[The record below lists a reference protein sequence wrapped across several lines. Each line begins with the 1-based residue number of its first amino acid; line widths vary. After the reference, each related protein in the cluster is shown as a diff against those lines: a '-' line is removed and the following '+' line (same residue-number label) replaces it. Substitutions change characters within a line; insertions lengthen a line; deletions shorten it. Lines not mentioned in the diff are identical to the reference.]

1 MSDIELWAGAEC
13 TVNRVG
19 ERWFDQVCRTG
30 HHEREDDMERLAALG
45 VSRVRFPVV
54 WERVA
59 PQGLARADWSWTDAR
74 LSRLASLGIAP
85 IVGLVHHGS
94 GPAGT
99 DLADPRFVDGLAAF
113 AEAVARRYP
122 WVRDFTPVNEPL
134 TTARFG
140 ALYGHWYPHAR
151 NTSAFLQ
158 ALLHQVQATGLAMQR
173 IREVVPEARLVQT
186 EDLGRVSSTPA
197 LEEQRRYEAVRRWL
211 SLDLLTGRVD
221 TDHPLR
227 LHLEQHGVPAAEL
240 DALVERPCPPDVVG
254 INYYL
259 TSDRHLDERLELYP
273 PCHHG
278 GNGWQRYA
286 DVEAV
291 RVGEVGIAG
300 HRALLEEVWQRYA
313 IPVAITEVHVGCTR
327 EEQLR
332 WVHEAWRAAV
342 DARSA
347 GVDVRAVTLWSV
359 FGAVDWHCL
368 VTREEG
374 RYEPGIYDVRAP
386 VPRPTALATLAA
398 ELAGGRPPSHPLLAG
413 PGWWASARR
422 RLYGEPVHEP
432 RKAPVA
438 EGDAI
443 GSPLADVPVRPL
455 LVAGTGK
462 LADRLAQRCES
473 RGIACWRLARPDRH
487 RAWRWPQGHEPWA
500 AVIVPDA
507 SGRHW
512 CDGEALAGLLR
523 LARAFEARG
532 LPVVAFSSHRVF
544 EADTATRPWVES
556 DPTRP
561 SLSTVTPAG
570 EAHRR
575 FEAWIRSAAP
585 GSLVVRTGL
594 VCDPDDPADPLARV
608 LAALAGPAPVRLPDD
623 EIVTVSV
630 LPQLLD
636 ATLDLLV
643 DGERGVWH
651 ATNPGERSLHEL
663 VRAAARH
670 AQRPT
675 ERLEPGR
682 SPRAWGLELGPGM
695 RAITSERAWPMP
707 DLDAA
712 LAGYAALA
720 GEAAAAES
728 ERQRATSAA

>member
-1 MSDIELWAGAEC
+1 MAWKGSIMSDIELWAGAEC

-30 HHEREDDMERLAALG
+30 HHERQDDMDRLAALG
-45 VSRVRFPVV
+45 VSRVRFPVL

-59 PQGLARADWSWTDAR
+59 PQGLSRADWSWTDAR
-74 LSRLASLGIAP
+74 LSRLRSLGIAP

-99 DLADPRFVDGLAAF
+99 DLSDPGFVDGLAAF

-122 WVRDFTPVNEPL
+122 WVQELTPINEPL

-158 ALLHQVQATGLAMQR
+158 ALVHEVRATVAAMQR
-173 IREVVPEARLVQT
+173 IREVTPGARLVQT

-197 LEEQRRYEAVRRWL
+197 LDYQRRYEAARRWL

-221 TDHPLR
+221 DGHPLR
-227 LHLEQHGVPAAEL
+227 QHLEQHGVTAAEL

-300 HRALLEEVWQRYA
+300 HRAILEEAWQRYA

-332 WVHEAWRAAV
+332 WLHEAWRAAV
-342 DARSA
+342 DARAA

-368 VTREEG
+368 VTRAED

-398 ELAGGRPPSHPLLAG
+398 ELAEGRSPSHPLLAG
-413 PGWWASARR
+413 PGWWASSRR

-432 RKAPVA
+432 HD
-438 EGDAI
+438 GDA
-443 GSPLADVPVRPL
+443 PVRPL
-455 LVAGTGK
+455 LVVGTGK
-462 LADRLAQRCES
+462 LAERLAQRCAR
-473 RGIACWRLARPDRH
+473 RGIPCWRMARLDR
-487 RAWRWPQGHEPWA
+487 RPSWPMLEPWA
-500 AVIVPDA
+500 TVIVPDA
-507 SGRHW
+507 SGRRW
-512 CDGEALAGLLR
+512 CDDETLAGLLW
-523 LARAFEARG
+523 LARACEARG
-532 LPVVAFSSHRVF
+532 LPVVAFSSHLVF
-544 EADTATRPWVES
+544 EGGRTTRPWVES
-556 DPTRP
+556 DPTR
-561 SLSTVTPAG
+561 SHTTATSDIAASG
-570 EAHRR
+570 KAYRR

-585 GSLVVRTGL
+585 NALVVRTGL
-594 VCDPDDPADPLARV
+594 VCDPEDPADPLARV
-608 LAALAGPAPVRLPDD
+608 LAALAGPAPVRVPDD
-623 EIVTVSV
+623 EIVAASV

-651 ATNPGERSLHEL
+651 GTNPGERSLHEL
-663 VRAAARH
+663 VRTAARH
-670 AQRPT
+670 ARMPT

-682 SPRAWGLELGPGM
+682 SSRAWGLELGPGM
-695 RAITSERAWPMP
+695 RAIASERAWPMP

-720 GEAAAAES
+720 GEAAAS
-728 ERQRATSAA
+728 EPDLRCATSAA